1 MISYYRSELSG
12 MEQEQAKG
20 VTFKKSTEKG
30 AAGYEF
36 IPTNLHVQYLRVEVD
51 LPASSLH
58 CLRGGECG
66 RPHRVRT
73 AIQEWRVDEV
83 APDTPL
89 LLSKVSV
96 MVMWW
101 SCDTMMS
108 LMTCS

>member
-51 LPASSLH
+51 SQHPPSIAY
-58 CLRGGECG
+58 
-66 RPHRVRT
+66 
-73 AIQEWRVDEV
+73 EV
-83 APDTPL
+83 
-89 LLSKVSV
+89 VSV
-96 MVMWW
+96 GAPTAYGLRSKSGGLMRWHL
-101 SCDTMMS
+101 THPFS
-108 LMTCS
+108 LAK